1 MHKDSKINLKL
12 SDSQFGIILILPAL
26 AVFLT
31 VILYP
36 FLKSLTLSFT
46 NRSLLSPI
54 STYVG
59 FENFIA
65 LFQNPYLYEYIKNT
79 VIFVAGTTLIPFI
92 LGFIWAIVL
101 NHGFRGS
108 EFLKGI
114 TLVNWIIPSTAIGFL
129 WIWIFQ
135 GNYGFVNSILK
146 MLGIIEEDIS
156 WLGQVDTAMIAVII
170 AKSWQT
176 LPWFMAYLIGGLN
189 MVPKEQIEAARMDGA
204 SNLMVFR
211 HVIWSNMKMIISFLL
226 ILGAIGNL
234 QHFDILWV
242 MTQGGPIRSTTT
254 LSVAVYR
261 TAFQEW
267 NIGMAATIGVVWVVL
282 ISFFA
287 VFYLKHILR
296 EDLK

>member
-1 MHKDSKINLKL
+1 MNKDSRINRRL
-12 SDSQFGIILILPAL
+12 SDSQFGVILILPAL
-26 AVFLT
+26 AVFLS

-36 FLKSLTLSFT
+36 FLKSITLSFT
-46 NRSLLSPI
+46 NLSLLSPKT
-54 STYVG
+54 SYVG
-59 FENFIA
+59 FANFME
-65 LFQNPYLYEYIKNT
+65 LFHNPYLYEYIKNT
-79 VIFVAGTTLIPFI
+79 IVFVAGTTLIPFV

-101 NHGFRGS
+101 NHGFKGS

-135 GNYGFVNSILK
+135 GNYGFVNYILK
-146 MLGIIEEDIS
+146 MLGVIKNDIS
-156 WLGQVDTAMIAVII
+156 WLGRVDTAMIAVII

-189 MVPKEQIEAARMDGA
+189 MVPKEQIEAARIDGA
-204 SNLMVFR
+204 NNLMVFR
-211 HVIWSNMKMIISFLL
+211 HVIWSNMRMIISFLL

-267 NIGMAATIGVVWVVL
+267 NIGMAATIGVIWVVM
-282 ISFFA
+282 ISLFA
-287 VFYLKHILR
+287 VFYLRHILR